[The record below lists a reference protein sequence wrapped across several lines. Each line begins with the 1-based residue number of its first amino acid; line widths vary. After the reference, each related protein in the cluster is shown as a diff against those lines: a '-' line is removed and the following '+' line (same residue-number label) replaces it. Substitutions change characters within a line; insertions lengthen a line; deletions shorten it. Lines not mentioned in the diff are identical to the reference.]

1 MPGMTERKRMMRGE
15 TKTARGDYGKK
26 GYGHGGDV
34 KKMGYGGEASKKMA
48 LGGVTSNQP
57 TQVLSKMAPPTL
69 GGPSKPPSVR
79 NTKPRRPR
87 KAVVRKQPVIRPTK
101 ADDRGL

>member
-34 KKMGYGGEASKKMA
+34 KKMGYGGGGAVKQAVKKGLTA
-48 LGGVTSNQP
+48 DK
-57 TQVLSKMAPPTL
+57 SKMAASKPTSAKGKKAF
-69 GGPSKPPSVR
+69 GGPFGLIKG
-79 NTKPRRPR
+79 R
-87 KAVVRKQPVIRPTK
+87 K
-101 ADDRGL
+101 

>member
-34 KKMGYGGEASKKMA
+34 KKMGYGGEASKKKK
-48 LGGVTSNQP
+48 
-57 TQVLSKMAPPTL
+57 KMA
-69 GGPSKPPSVR
+69 GGGSVYG
-79 NTKPRRPR
+79 K
-87 KAVVRKQPVIRPTK
+87 K
-101 ADDRGL
+101 